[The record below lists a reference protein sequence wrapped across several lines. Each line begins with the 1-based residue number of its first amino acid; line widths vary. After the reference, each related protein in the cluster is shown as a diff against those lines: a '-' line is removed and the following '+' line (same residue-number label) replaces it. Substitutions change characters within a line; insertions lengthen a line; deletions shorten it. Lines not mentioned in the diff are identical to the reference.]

1 MRQTP
6 ALEQDRLL
14 VKRLLRG
21 DERAF
26 REFFD
31 AYFARLYRFALPRL
45 GGDEGWAEDAIQA
58 AMGRALRRLESWR
71 GEASLYTWLCQICR
85 NEIVD
90 LYRREG
96 RQRDQLVSFEDQEAA
111 DFALD
116 TLQAG
121 ADSQPET
128 RLADRDLQR
137 ALRTLL
143 DGLSPGYGDALVWK
157 YVEGLSVE
165 EIGERLEI
173 GTVAA
178 QSLLARARQ
187 AFKTECLAS
196 FGKSADTILDLV
208 RI

>member
-1 MRQTP
+1 MQQTP

-14 VKRLLRG
+14 VKRLLEG
-21 DERAF
+21 EERAF

-90 LYRREG
+90 LHRREG

-137 ALRTLL
+137 TLGALL

-196 FGKSADTILDLV
+196 FGKSADTLLDLV